1 MNDLILTNTKK
12 LLGIPSDY
20 TEFDADILMHINS
33 VFAGL
38 YQMGIGPDTGF
49 VVDDNS
55 TWESYTTNPVAVEL
69 LKTYIFYKVRL
80 AFDPPTN
87 GTHIESLKK
96 LIEEN
101 EFRLR
106 TMVDWGGTDVI

>member
-1 MNDLILTNTKK
+1 MENILNSTKK
-12 LLGIPSDY
+12 LLGIPEDY

-38 YQMGIGPDTGF
+38 YQMGIGPSSGF
-49 VVDDNS
+49 VANVDSLWTD
-55 TWESYTTNPVAVEL
+55 YTTNANAIEL
-69 LKTYIFYKVRL
+69 LKTYIFFKVRL

-87 GTHIESLKK
+87 GAHIESLKK
-96 LIEEN
+96 MIDEN

-106 TMVDWGGTDVI
+106 SFVDWGGTDVI

>member
-1 MNDLILTNTKK
+1 MNELILDTTKK

-20 TEFDADILMHINS
+20 DEFDQDILMYINA

-38 YQMGIGPDTGF
+38 YQMGIGPQNGF
-49 VVDDNS
+49 VATVDSSWSDF
-55 TWESYTTNPVAVEL
+55 TTNSIATEL
-69 LKTYIFYKVRL
+69 LRTYMYYKVRL

-87 GTHIESLKK
+87 GVHIESLKK
-96 LIEEN
+96 LTEEA